1 MTSDVR
7 VVVEETDSDGGAPH
21 RIARHPSSVLTT
33 GVWLA
38 TAMALAAL
46 VLALAFQTH
55 PVTDIAIGNTI
66 QDGTLVRDFNAVEAQ
81 AASTGGRTYRW
92 SQGES
97 SLVFPGIGR
106 TAATVT
112 LTLAGG
118 ANPMPQVRLLANG
131 GELTRLAL
139 TPDFADYTVSVP
151 APYLRTGNLTLTLDA
166 PPFHA
171 PGDRRELGVLVSRV
185 RVVPAG
191 GFALPPARPLLA
203 LWGAVVLLTL
213 ALCAAGLSG
222 MEAAVAGVMLAAVLA
237 VGIAENRFFVTVA
250 TAAWLRVSI
259 ITLLLALVLRGG
271 VSLVARRVA
280 SGVTTHD
287 ARGILAVAVAIFAAR
302 LGGLWHPAVIV
313 SDLAFHVHRFE
324 DVVVRH
330 RWYQEIPA
338 LYASGRPVPYP
349 PAAYLLFAPFAAVPD
364 HATLLTLG
372 TQLLDA
378 ARVVLVGFIA
388 WRVARRPV
396 AGTCAALL
404 AGAAP
409 VAFLLF
415 SWGNLTDA
423 TGEVALTVVFA
434 LLMLAWP
441 RLREP
446 RVAVAFAAA
455 LLFALLAHI
464 GVAVTAVA
472 FLGMAVVLGTASLLR
487 RERSVRALRAL
498 VPLVALSLVAGALAL
513 ALFYRVPLT
522 NPAAAKAATVTD
534 APAPIPPLAT
544 TGYTIGAPRP
554 DATIGLPAVRTAN
567 PVVAVIGQFGEEAW
581 AFYRVWP
588 LALAPVGV
596 WLLRNRGRTPE
607 GGISGMEN
615 MGLAAIGTEPAVVGT
630 PYVALALS
638 AWLLGAL
645 VLLVVGVLTGQF
657 VRYAVSALP
666 AVAVGAGTALAS
678 GWRWPWGRVAV
689 IALLAFTAL
698 ATLFMWY
705 GRITRTYH
713 V

>member
-1 MTSDVR
+1 MRDAARRPSPPSR
-7 VVVEETDSDGGAPH
+7 SLRSLRNGA
-21 RIARHPSSVLTT
+21 
-33 GVWLA
+33 WLLV
-38 TAMALAAL
+38 AMAFAAL

-55 PVTDIAIGNTI
+55 PVADSAIGNSVA
-66 QDGTLVRDFNAVEAQ
+66 DGTLVRGFNAAEAQ
-81 AASTGGRTYRW
+81 PANTGGRTYRW

-97 SLVFPGIGR
+97 SIVYPGIGR

-131 GELTRLAL
+131 GELTRLTL
-139 TPDFADYTVSVP
+139 TPDFADYTVQVP
-151 APYLRTGNLTLTLDA
+151 APYLRTGNLTLTLDTL
-166 PPFHA
+166 PFHA

-185 RVVPAG
+185 RVVPDG

-203 LWGAVVLLTL
+203 LWGAVVLLML
-213 ALCAAGLSG
+213 ALCVVGLSG
-222 MEAAVAGVMLAAVLA
+222 GEAAVAGVAVAVAVA
-237 VGIAENRFFVTVA
+237 VGIAGNRFFITVA
-250 TAAWLRVSI
+250 TAAWLRVGI
-259 ITLLLALVLRGG
+259 VTLLLAPVLRGA
-271 VSLVARRVA
+271 VSLIARRRA
-280 SGVTTHD
+280 SAGINIPD
-287 ARGILAVAVAIFAAR
+287 ARGILAVAVAIFAVR
-302 LGGLWHPAVIV
+302 LGGLWHPAAIV

-330 RWYQEIPA
+330 QWYQEIPA

-364 HATLLTLG
+364 HAALLTLG

-378 ARVVLVGFIA
+378 GRIVIVGFVA
-388 WRVARRPV
+388 WQVARNPV
-396 AGTCAALL
+396 AGTCAAFL
-404 AGAAP
+404 AGATP
-409 VAFLLF
+409 VASLLF

-423 TGEVALTVVFA
+423 TGEAALTVVFA

-446 RVAVAFAAA
+446 RVAVAFVAA
-455 LLFALLAHI
+455 LLFTLLAHI

-472 FLGMAVVLGTASLLR
+472 FLSMAVVLAAAWSLR
-487 RERSVRALRAL
+487 RSRSVGALRAL
-498 VPLVALSLVAGALAL
+498 VPLVALSLVAGILAV
-513 ALFYRVPLT
+513 ALFYRVPLAGASGT
-522 NPAAAKAATVTD
+522 SGAKAATVMD
-534 APAPIPPLAT
+534 APAPVPPPAT
-544 TGYTIGAPRP
+544 SGYTIGAPRP

-567 PVVAVIGQFGEEAW
+567 PAVAVVGQFGEEAW

-588 LALAPVGV
+588 LVLAPVGV
-596 WLLRNRGRTPE
+596 WLLDKRGRERDAEGEREGKTP
-607 GGISGMEN
+607 GVVTTDTT
-615 MGLAAIGTEPAVVGT
+615 AAATEYPTQNA
-630 PYVALALS
+630 PYPVLALS

-645 VLLVVGVLTGQF
+645 VLLIVGVLTGQF

-666 AVAVGAGTALAS
+666 AVAVGASVALAHS
-678 GWRWPWGRVAV
+678 WRWPWGRVAV
-689 IALLAFTAL
+689 IALLAFTGL